1 MDRPVLLTGPLACL
15 VATLPESAAIIVR
28 DCPRKPRMIA
38 RLLLQNTI
46 FVLAMG
52 ALLFASAGTLHWPS
66 AWVFLVTSALLG
78 PLCGWWLY
86 RIDPGL
92 LEERLRPVIQREQ
105 PGADKAFIIA
115 FIAAIMI
122 WLIAIGLDRRAVA
135 SNVPVALQALGFV
148 LYLACTLFTMWVF
161 RENSFAAPV
170 VKLQAERAQ
179 HVISSGPYAHVR
191 HPMYSGMIM
200 FFVGL
205 PLALGS
211 WWGLAIAPLF
221 VLLLAVRIR
230 IEERTLMAGLP
241 GYADYAARVRY
252 RLLPGVW

>member
-1 MDRPVLLTGPLACL
+1 
-15 VATLPESAAIIVR
+15 
-28 DCPRKPRMIA
+28 MIA

-46 FVLAMG
+46 FVVATG

-86 RIDPGL
+86 RLDPAL
-92 LEERLRPVIQREQ
+92 LAERLRPVIQRDQ
-105 PGADKAFIIA
+105 PPADKAFITA
-115 FIAAIMI
+115 LIAAMLA
-122 WLIAIGLDRRAVA
+122 WLVVMGLDRRWHA
-135 SNVPVALQALGFV
+135 SDMPLALLVLGFV
-148 LYLACTLFTMWVF
+148 LFLLCMLFTMSVF

-179 HVISSGPYAHVR
+179 RVISTGPYAHVR
-191 HPMYSGMIM
+191 HPMYSGMIL
-200 FFVGL
+200 FFAGL

-211 WWGLAIAPLF
+211 WWGLAMAPLF
-221 VLLLAVRIR
+221 LALFVVRIG
-230 IEERTLMAGLP
+230 IEERTLREGLP

-252 RLLPGVW
+252 RLVPGVW